1 MSKAQNGKSRLLARR
16 IGERVK
22 ASDLSAGNSRGW
34 TPRTMSWDDRE
45 H

>member
-16 IGERVK
+16 IGERVM
-22 ASDLSAGNSRGW
+22 ASDLAANNSRGW
-34 TPRTMSWDDRE
+34 TPRTGSWNDRE